1 MHSKFYSL
9 FQATW
14 IWHLGRKYVRLLE
27 FVVLTETTHHFSIGL
42 VYGLFPQRSE
52 HGHAETES
60 EGELKFTAW
69 KTSFIA
75 IHAQPPQCPG
85 PKGSPTNPLRRA
97 LGTVGLDPHDSCQ
110 PGLCSYNKL
119 RKNGSM
125 AMVGGKE
132 PRGCPER
139 FGQWCCFGMCVWSD
153 LEQQRH
159 STEQD
164 NGKRQTIHSRKK
176 KANMNQFIQFHMNP
190 ISDTNFIL
198 ISFKKATASNLHC
211 SPSMSLARDSCLWAV
226 SGVARLT
233 WDPDDRCSQ
242 AVEGLPEKIAAAW
255 QPTSTSH
262 FLLHDDL
269 HAEWVNSIEAV
280 FSIRNI
286 LFDFFRDE
294 LMRIHTQKIEQ
305 AYYI

>member
-1 MHSKFYSL
+1 MSDCWSL
-9 FQATW
+9 
-14 IWHLGRKYVRLLE
+14 
-27 FVVLTETTHHFSIGL
+27 LTETTHHFSIGL

-52 HGHAETES
+52 HGHGETES

-97 LGTVGLDPHDSCQ
+97 LGTVGLDPHDSSQ

-164 NGKRQTIHSRKK
+164 NGKWRTIQSRKEK
-176 KANMNQFIQFHMNP
+176 TNMNQFIQFHMNP

-198 ISFKKATASNLHC
+198 IQYPLKKQPPATSIVRPVCRL
-211 SPSMSLARDSCLWAV
+211 LW
-226 SGVARLT
+226 
-233 WDPDDRCSQ
+233 
-242 AVEGLPEKIAAAW
+242 
-255 QPTSTSH
+255 
-262 FLLHDDL
+262 
-269 HAEWVNSIEAV
+269 
-280 FSIRNI
+280 I
-286 LFDFFRDE
+286 LVDE
-294 LMRIHTQKIEQ
+294 LFQEWPDLLETLMTDARKLLKDCQKR
-305 AYYI
+305 